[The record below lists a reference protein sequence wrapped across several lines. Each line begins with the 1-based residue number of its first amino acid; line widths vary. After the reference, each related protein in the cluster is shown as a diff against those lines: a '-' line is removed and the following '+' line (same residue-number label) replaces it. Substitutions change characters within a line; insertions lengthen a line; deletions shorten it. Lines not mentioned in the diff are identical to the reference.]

1 MQGID
6 NKKVFILI
14 GIFVVGMSLYNY
26 FTKYQPTQESERFT
40 KYLANIN
47 KPISASDSMSLNL
60 FYKKIRQIH
69 FDIFNDSIAKPFL
82 NKGLI
87 EVSTDFEPQVV
98 SLELLDFTFDGYFVK
113 ARTELNK
120 DEYYKNKFVSNGLL
134 NTINQYFGEASFAND
149 FCKRKWHEGFLA
161 ETIEIEKD
169 RYLMVLATVSRIE
182 PEISGVQGFKSGSYK
197 GRLYAADLKTGQ
209 IMALSDIIAENDQ
222 TVLSKKYIE
231 GDAIIK
237 LKQNLVDNVLIA
249 VSRQSERWFGKAL
262 PDIEMKIMG
271 LENKK

>member
-47 KPISASDSMSLNL
+47 KPISASDSLSLNQ
-60 FYKKIRQIH
+60 FYKKIEHIYL
-69 FDIFNDSIAKPFL
+69 FIFNDSIAKPFL

-87 EVSTDFEPQVV
+87 AVSTDFEPQVV
-98 SLELLDFTFDGYFVK
+98 SLELLDFTFDGHFVK
-113 ARTELNK
+113 SSKMGK
-120 DEYYKNKFVSNGLL
+120 DEYYKNRFNSNGLFYA
-134 NTINQYFGEASFAND
+134 INHFFGEASFDYD
-149 FCKRKWHEGFLA
+149 FSKRKWHAGILNEIIA
-161 ETIEIEKD
+161 IEKD

-182 PEISGVQGFKSGSYK
+182 PEISGVQGFISGKYK

-209 IMALSDIIAENDQ
+209 IVALSDIIAENDQ

-237 LKQNLVDNVLIA
+237 LKQNLVDNVLKA

-262 PDIEMKIMG
+262 PDIEMKIRG
-271 LENKK
+271 LVNKK

>member
-40 KYLANIN
+40 KYLANNN

-60 FYKKIRQIH
+60 FYKKIAQIY
-69 FDIFNDSIAKPFL
+69 FTIFNDSIAKPFL
-82 NKGLI
+82 NKGSI
-87 EVSTDFEPQVV
+87 AASADFEPQLV
-98 SLELLDFTFDGYFVK
+98 SLELLDFIFDGHFVK
-113 ARTELNK
+113 SSKMSK
-120 DEYYKNKFVSNGLL
+120 DEFYKSRFNSNGLFYA
-134 NTINQYFGEASFAND
+134 INQFLGEASFAQD
-149 FCKRKWHEGFLA
+149 FSRRKWHAGFLI
-161 ETIEIEKD
+161 ETNEIEKD
-169 RYLMVLATVSRIE
+169 RYIMVLATVSQIE
-182 PEISGVQGFKSGSYK
+182 PEILGVQGFKSGSYK

-209 IMALSDIIAENDQ
+209 IVALSDIIAENDQ

-237 LKQNLVDNVLIA
+237 LRQNLVDNVLKA

-262 PDIEMKIMG
+262 PDIEMKIRG